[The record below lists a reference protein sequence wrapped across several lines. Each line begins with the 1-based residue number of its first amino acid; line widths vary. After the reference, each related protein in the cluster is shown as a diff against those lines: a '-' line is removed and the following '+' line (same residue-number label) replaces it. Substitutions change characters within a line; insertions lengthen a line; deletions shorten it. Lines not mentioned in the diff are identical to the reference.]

1 MCLNSI
7 NFLKKNNNINIQHIW
22 CIRFKN
28 KLNNERR

>member
-7 NFLKKNNNINIQHIW
+7 NFFLKKNNINIQHIW